1 VKGITLGYALLP
13 WERPAFFTDLAAIE
27 RGCADI
33 RAAGFDGVEA
43 LVGSTLALDY
53 GRRTMK
59 NKEWP
64 RMPRVW
70 TDIEMFR
77 RLGTLSRATR
87 HNNLK
92 LTNVFCDGEYIN
104 PETADAERDQAIAI
118 AHYIAAAGG
127 QHLLVTGGPRRTGAD
142 HDADLAALADALST
156 LARDVAEV
164 GVQLCLH
171 PHIDTAVE
179 TPIDIDKVFN
189 RANDGLAVAL
199 DTAHVSAG
207 GGDPVKLAEASGS
220 RLRYVHLKD
229 IEMPPDP
236 ERGDFHG
243 LARFRAFRDFGSGN
257 VDLTGFCRS
266 LERLEYSGPV
276 IAELDATETPA
287 ESAQTAR
294 RYLRETIGW

>member
-1 VKGITLGYALLP
+1 MKGITLGYALLP
-13 WERPAFFTDLAAIE
+13 WERPAFFTDPSAIE

-33 RAAGFDGVEA
+33 CAAGFEGVEA

-77 RLGTLSRATR
+77 RLGTLSRAVR

-104 PETADAERDQAIAI
+104 PETAAAERDQAIAV

-127 QHLLVTGGPRRTGAD
+127 QHLLVTGGPRRTGPD
-142 HDADLAALADALST
+142 HHADLIALAKALSE
-156 LARDVAEV
+156 LARDLADL

-179 TPIDIDKVFN
+179 TPADIDEVFN
-189 RANDGLAVAL
+189 RAANSLALAL
-199 DTAHVSAG
+199 DTAHISAG
-207 GGDPVKLAEASGS
+207 GGDPVRLAEAAGS

-229 IEMPPDP
+229 IEMPPEPQRD
-236 ERGDFHG
+236 DFHG
-243 LARFRAFRDFGSGN
+243 VARFRAFRDLGDGN
-257 VDLTGFCRS
+257 VDLLGFCRM
-266 LERLEYSGPV
+266 LERLGYTGPV
-276 IAELDATETPA
+276 IAELDATDTPG

-294 RYLRETIGW
+294 RYLQETIGW